1 MNNLTTDEEGMLIGE
16 LARRA
21 NVSVRTI
28 RFYIAEGLL
37 PAPQTRGRFT
47 SYDEDAL
54 LRLQAIRYFKEA
66 FLPLRE
72 IRDRLEGLTT
82 AEVRALLEEL
92 GQFVNNA
99 PREKRSTAVDYID
112 QLVAKKAG
120 PPRQMAEPNR
130 AYRATQP
137 GMPVPPV
144 IKPTR
149 PPRPETWRHFH
160 IAPGISIQASSG
172 LDADNEKRLDE
183 LLQFA
188 SRLFSSNGV
197 KNA

>member
-72 IRDRLEGLTT
+72 IRDRLDERRARDHRMNLGMILGPQVIGRHHPLERCDERAIGIGKEGRYACERLLLFRVEHVQDRPDQKRM
-82 AEVRALLEEL
+82 AGLFPMVALVERAL
-92 GQFVNNA
+92 G
-99 PREKRSTAVDYID
+99 ID
-112 QLVAKKAG
+112 QDVGDVLDVADFPFSPANLEQG
-120 PPRQMAEPNR
+120 VVGCRLRIGRIEQQH
-130 AYRATQP
+130 AT
-137 GMPVPPV
+137 MP
-144 IKPTR
+144 
-149 PPRPETWRHFH
+149 
-160 IAPGISIQASSG
+160 
-172 LDADNEKRLDE
+172 
-183 LLQFA
+183 
-188 SRLFSSNGV
+188 
-197 KNA
+197 

>member
-112 QLVAKKAG
+112 QRVAKKAG

-160 IAPGISIQASSG
+160 IAPGINIQASSG
-172 LDADNEKRLDE
+172 LDVDNEKRLEE

-188 SRLFSSNGV
+188 SRLFSSKGV